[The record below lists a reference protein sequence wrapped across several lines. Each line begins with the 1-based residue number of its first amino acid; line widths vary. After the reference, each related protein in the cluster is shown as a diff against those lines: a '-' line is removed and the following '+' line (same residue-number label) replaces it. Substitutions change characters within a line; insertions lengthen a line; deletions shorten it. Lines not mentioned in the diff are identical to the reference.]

1 MELKVG
7 DKVRI
12 VKFPDKDIVGLIGE
26 VIRVDN
32 HPVCP
37 YEVKLV
43 SNQFWVCSMYPSE
56 IEPLIKVGQ
65 QLLFSFME

>member
-1 MELKVG
+1 MNFKIG

-12 VKFPDKDIVGLIGE
+12 VKFPDEDIVGLIGKVTE
-26 VIRVDN
+26 IARNPMFACD
-32 HPVCP
+32 
-37 YEVKLV
+37 VKLV
-43 SNQFWVCSMYPSE
+43 SDPNWICSMHSHE